1 MYIMSFVFLKFASN
15 QMYMIESFDFLFE
28 IEQSLYKTRLIS
40 NTSLKDVSLKGDGLH
55 IVVMYRI
62 EKHKNYHITS
72 LLKYAKILNRKIF
85 ADNILIDSVETL
97 GELLK
102 SKRLEAGLSLFKASS
117 MSGII
122 PKSIIKIERGREYT
136 KSTLVKY
143 ISIFPINFTIK

>member
-1 MYIMSFVFLKFASN
+1 
-15 QMYMIESFDFLFE
+15 MYMIENFDFLFE

-85 ADNILIDSVETL
+85 ADNILIDNVETL

-143 ISIFPINFTIK
+143 ISFFPINFTIK

>member
-1 MYIMSFVFLKFASN
+1 
-15 QMYMIESFDFLFE
+15 MYMIESFDFLFE